1 MLNDKVCKEIRGHP
15 IACFVEAQR
24 RRKKNNTC
32 STADVASQFASC
44 YRSCKLCLAF
54 GSFIRDS
61 FLQWQMF
68 PNMHSKNNSLFLP
81 NS

>member
-1 MLNDKVCKEIRGHP
+1 MTRFAKKFDDTQSHVSSKLKDYE
-15 IACFVEAQR
+15 
-24 RRKKNNTC
+24 KNNTC

-68 PNMHSKNNSLFLP
+68 PYMHSKNNSLFLL